1 MAAVAPAVA
10 PSATVCAPRVVDREA
25 ALYIRS
31 ISRCLSCLIVAALCV
46 ACGSTP
52 SSPSASVPAASPPA
66 IQRIVVLGDSLAVSP
81 SPDESFP
88 ARLQA
93 RISAAALRWAVTN
106 AGVSGDTTEDGGRRA
121 EALLAGDIGVLVL
134 ELGANDGLRGVPAA
148 TIDANLSAIVTLAQR
163 RNIRVLLCGME
174 TPPTHG
180 LDYSIAFHFVFPSV
194 AQRFSVPLVPFLLN
208 GVALDPELN
217 GADGVHPN
225 AAGAERIAETVWTYL
240 RPML

>member
-1 MAAVAPAVA
+1 MANRR
-10 PSATVCAPRVVDREA
+10 T

-31 ISRCLSCLIVAALCV
+31 IRRHLSVLIVALLCG

-52 SSPSASVPAASPPA
+52 NSPSASPPA
-66 IQRIVVLGDSLAVSP
+66 TVAPPAVQRIVVLGDSLAVSP
-81 SPDESFP
+81 SPNESFP
-88 ARLQA
+88 ARLQS
-93 RISAAALRWAVTN
+93 RLSAAALRWTVTN
-106 AGVSGDTTEDGGRRA
+106 AGVSGDTTADGLQRA
-121 EALLAGDIGVLVL
+121 DSLLAADVGILVL
-134 ELGANDGLRGVPAA
+134 ELGANDGLRGLPTTTV
-148 TIDANLSAIVTLAQR
+148 DGNLTSVITLAQR

-174 TPPTHG
+174 TPPSHG

-194 AQRFSVPLVPFLLN
+194 AQRFSLPLVPFLLN

-225 AAGAERIAETVWTYL
+225 AAGAERVAETVWTYL

>member
-1 MAAVAPAVA
+1 M
-10 PSATVCAPRVVDREA
+10 
-25 ALYIRS
+25 
-31 ISRCLSCLIVAALCV
+31 
-46 ACGSTP
+46 
-52 SSPSASVPAASPPA
+52 
-66 IQRIVVLGDSLAVSP
+66 LGDSLAVSP
-81 SPDESFP
+81 SPAESFP
-88 ARLQA
+88 SRLQA

-106 AGVSGDTTEDGGRRA
+106 AGVGGDTTADGAARA
-121 EALLAGDIGVLVL
+121 EPLLADDVGILVL
-134 ELGANDGLRGVPAA
+134 ELGANDGLRGVPTA
-148 TIDANLSAIVTLAQR
+148 TTDANLSAIITLAQR

-180 LDYSIAFHFVFPSV
+180 LDYSIAFHFVFPTV

-240 RPML
+240 QPML